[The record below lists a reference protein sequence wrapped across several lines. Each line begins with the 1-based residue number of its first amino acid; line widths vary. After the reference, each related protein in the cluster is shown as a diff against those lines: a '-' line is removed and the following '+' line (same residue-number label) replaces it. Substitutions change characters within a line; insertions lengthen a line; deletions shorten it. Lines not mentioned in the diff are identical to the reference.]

1 MSARQKI
8 NGFFIKFAVWFGD
21 LFGSPG
27 SFMFWF
33 ILTILWIG
41 AGPGQHFS
49 DTWQLWINTPTT
61 IVELF
66 AAITIQ
72 YVGNKI
78 QRQQEAHEKQM
89 ISMLER
95 VEHITVHLDADNHIN
110 TPSYMDLSQETGNN
124 KLKE

>member
-1 MSARQKI
+1 MSRIEQ
-8 NGFFIKFAVWFGD
+8 FFIKFAVWFGD

-33 ILTILWIG
+33 FLVIIWMLF
-41 AGPGQHFS
+41 GPAQHYS
-49 DTWQLWINTPTT
+49 DGWQLWINTPTT

-78 QRQQEAHEKQM
+78 QRQQDAHEKQM
-89 ISMLER
+89 IDMLSR
-95 VEHITVHLDADNHIN
+95 VEHITVHLDSENHQAKL
-110 TPSYMDLSQETGNN
+110 PPYMDLESQTGNN